1 MLKPKECGHVHV
13 SSIYL
18 LTHSHTHIHTHTH
31 THTYTHTHTH
41 HTRTVTGN
49 QQGSGENLPSEEAV
63 EDEVSEGEPGSDI
76 ESERPQHV
84 T

>member
-1 MLKPKECGHVHV
+1 MSPPCTYSL
-13 SSIYL
+13 I
-18 LTHSHTHIHTHTH
+18 HIPTYTHTHTH
-31 THTYTHTHTH
+31 THTHT
-41 HTRTVTGN
+41 TRTVTGN